1 HHQKFYNARQHPSGY
16 LPVME
21 TSNATAIRQPL
32 QSLLSNSTIN
42 SVEKKKVLHL
52 PSTPTTEKSCPVLMT
67 PPITPPK
74 PDIQRAPAS
83 SDVVSLV
90 RLSLKDEG
98 LGKGIVGPS
107 KKSLTWEE
115 TLPQPSRKQYWIL
128 GSSSS
133 GHEEFGRGVWSIV
146 FRAIETQ
153 DLNSSQPLTP
163 PTSPLNGSSRPSTSE
178 LLAIKKPARRDA
190 YKILRHEAR
199 ILTYLHSF
207 DQAAAYLVPFHG
219 YDASR
224 SSLVFGAVPLNLDT
238 HSATA
243 AKSARANFST
253 KTMFDPVTGVQTWQS
268 LAQQLIAGLAFLH
281 SKGCIH
287 GDIKPANILLR
298 PGEKTGSSQSFI
310 PLYCDFSSATIEYDR
325 LSQNAG
331 QQQQQQQITALTPD
345 FTSPELFSSLIG
357 STSNAVATPASD
369 VYALGVTLL
378 VAATGE
384 SPYAGVRLEMQKLS
398 MAREGKVL
406 EFARQGSQGTR
417 IMRGRGVE
425 RCLKGA
431 LEKRVEER
439 WEIKKWTEEVE
450 QVVGSWS

>member
-1 HHQKFYNARQHPSGY
+1 
-16 LPVME
+16 ME
-21 TSNATAIRQPL
+21 TSNAAAKRQPL
-32 QSLLSNSTIN
+32 QSLLPNSIVD
-42 SVEKKKVLHL
+42 SMEKKKLLRL
-52 PSTPTTEKSCPVLMT
+52 PSTPTTEKSCPVLTT

-74 PDIQRAPAS
+74 PDTQRAPAS

-90 RLSLKDEG
+90 RLSLKDE
-98 LGKGIVGPS
+98 LVERSGKEIEENVQPL
-107 KKSLTWEE
+107 KKSLNWEE
-115 TLPQPSRKQYWIL
+115 TLPQPLSKQYWVL
-128 GSSSS
+128 GSSVS
-133 GHEEFGRGVWSIV
+133 GHEELGRGVWSIV
-146 FRAIETQ
+146 FRAVETQ
-153 DLNSSQPLTP
+153 DLHSSRLPTP
-163 PTSPLNGSSRPSTSE
+163 PTSPVNGSSRPSISG

-224 SSLVFGAVPLNLDT
+224 SSLVFDAIPLNLDRHT
-238 HSATA
+238 TTV
-243 AKSARANFST
+243 AKSVRANFST
-253 KTMFDPVTGVQTWQS
+253 KTMFDPVLGVQNWQS
-268 LAQQLIAGLAFLH
+268 FAQQLIAGLAFLH

-298 PGEKTGSSQSFI
+298 PVETGSSQYFT
-310 PLYCDFSSATIEYDR
+310 PLYCDFSSAAIEFDR
-325 LSQNAG
+325 LSSNAG
-331 QQQQQQQITALTPD
+331 QQQITALTPD
-345 FTSPELFSSLIG
+345 FTSPELFSSLTG
-357 STSNAVATPASD
+357 TSNAVATPASD

-384 SPYAGVRLEMQKLS
+384 SPYAGARLEMQKLS

-431 LEKRVEER
+431 LEKKVEER
-439 WEIKKWTEEVE
+439 WRIKTWIEEVE
-450 QVVGSWS
+450 LVIGSWS

>member
-1 HHQKFYNARQHPSGY
+1 
-16 LPVME
+16 
-21 TSNATAIRQPL
+21 
-32 QSLLSNSTIN
+32 
-42 SVEKKKVLHL
+42 
-52 PSTPTTEKSCPVLMT
+52 MT

-74 PDIQRAPAS
+74 PDIKRAPAS

-90 RLSLKDEG
+90 RLSLKDEFVEG
-98 LGKGIVGPS
+98 SGKGTPS

-115 TLPQPSRKQYWIL
+115 TLPQPLRKQYWIL

-133 GHEEFGRGVWSIV
+133 EHEEFGRGVWSIV

-153 DLNSSQPLTP
+153 DLQSSQPLTP
-163 PTSPLNGSSRPSTSE
+163 PTSPVNGSSRLSTSG

-224 SSLVFGAVPLNLDT
+224 SSLVFDAVPLNLDT

-243 AKSARANFST
+243 AASARADFST
-253 KTMFDPVTGVQTWQS
+253 KTMFDPVTGVQNWQS
-268 LAQQLIAGLAFLH
+268 LAQQLITGLAFLH
-281 SKGCIH
+281 SRGCIH

-298 PGEKTGSSQSFI
+298 PGGTGSSQSFT
-310 PLYCDFSSATIEYDR
+310 PLYCDFSSTVIEFDHA
-325 LSQNAG
+325 SQNAG
-331 QQQQQQQITALTPD
+331 QQQITALTPD
-345 FTSPELFSSLIG
+345 FTSPELFSSLVG
-357 STSNAVATPASD
+357 TSNAVATAASD

-384 SPYAGVRLEMQKLS
+384 SPYAGVQLEMQKLS

-406 EFARQGSQGTR
+406 EFAGRGSQGTR

-431 LEKRVEER
+431 LEKGVEER
-439 WEIKKWTEEVE
+439 WGIKKWMEEVE

>member
-1 HHQKFYNARQHPSGY
+1 
-16 LPVME
+16 ME
-21 TSNATAIRQPL
+21 ASNTKMMRQPL
-32 QSLLSNSTIN
+32 QSLKTNSTVL
-42 SVEKKKVLHL
+42 VEKKKSTHP
-52 PSTPTTEKSCPVLMT
+52 PSTPTTEQSCPVLLT

-74 PDIQRAPAS
+74 PDVQRASAS
-83 SDVVSLV
+83 SDAVSLV
-90 RLSLKDEG
+90 RLSLKDEFAEG
-98 LGKGIVGPS
+98 SGKGIVAPS
-107 KKSLTWEE
+107 KKSLRWDE
-115 TLPQPSRKQYWIL
+115 TLPQPVRKQYWIL

-146 FRAIETQ
+146 FRAIETH
-153 DLNSSQPLTP
+153 DLHSSQPLTP
-163 PTSPLNGSSRPSTSE
+163 PRSPVSGSSRPSTSG

-190 YKILRHEAR
+190 YNILRHEAR

-224 SSLVFGAVPLNLDT
+224 SSLVFDAVPLNLDT
-238 HSATA
+238 HAATA

-253 KTMFDPVTGVQTWQS
+253 KTMYDPVTGIQSWQS
-268 LAQQLIAGLAFLH
+268 LAQQLITGLAFLH
-281 SKGCIH
+281 DNGCIH

-298 PGEKTGSSQSFI
+298 PGEPGSSQSFA
-310 PLYCDFSSATIEYDR
+310 PLYCDFSSAAIEFDHS
-325 LSQNAG
+325 SQNTS
-331 QQQQQQQITALTPD
+331 QHQITALTPD
-345 FTSPELFSSLIG
+345 FTSPELFSSLLG
-357 STSNAVATPASD
+357 TSNTVATPASD

-378 VAATGE
+378 VAAIGE

-417 IMRGRGVE
+417 VMRGRGVE

-431 LEKRVEER
+431 LEKGVEER
-439 WEIKKWTEEVE
+439 WGTKKWMEEVE